1 MKLATKAAIVIF
13 LTSHAYILP
22 NLVSAQELRFQFV
35 LGGERGIRQACRSS
49 NFSKYHVVNGQQC
62 SSLKPKARKK
72 ADPIVKEI
80 QELLNDLGYPAGKPD
95 GFTGKNTNTALKNFM
110 SDYGEI
116 YDGKPSDNELAKL
129 RGIKSGIIQKADNA
143 QSGLSGEELVFYKYR
158 NTDAM
163 QFEDIFDVT
172 RKHLQLFR

>member
-1 MKLATKAAIVIF
+1 
-13 LTSHAYILP
+13 
-22 NLVSAQELRFQFV
+22 
-35 LGGERGIRQACRSS
+35 
-49 NFSKYHVVNGQQC
+49 
-62 SSLKPKARKK
+62 
-72 ADPIVKEI
+72 
-80 QELLNDLGYPAGKPD
+80 
-95 GFTGKNTNTALKNFM
+95 M